1 MSKTLDELQELER
14 IYKHVSRDVTDAI
27 EDMFRAHATQDQ
39 RLRARGMEKYTRSVR
54 WLQAY
59 ADLLG
64 RRRILL
70 LAKEAERRMGKA
82 KESKS
87 PFGDRLEVE
96 QYAARYDVG
105 FELDVP
111 EVPRVP
117 FEQAL
122 DDLID
127 RFPVGIRSDLKN
139 KGWEVAKIYS
149 REQAFALAEVS
160 DEYVTRRVQN
170 IIGDVLEKG
179 LSMERAIEKVFE
191 EAPEASHA
199 YARTVTRTNLSSS
212 YSAGTFQQVAD
223 PVIKNLF
230 PALEYQSRRDPSTR
244 DGNKSLGEENHLALD
259 GMIAA
264 VDWPGWGHWAPPNGY
279 NCRCAVTPVPL
290 DVLERRGL
298 IVNGKVKEPTV
309 SPRAY
314 ANPRF
319 TLGRP
324 NQAYLGG
331 SA

>member
-1 MSKTLDELQELER
+1 MTTLLNELQELER
-14 IYKHVSRDVTDAI
+14 VYKHVSQDVTDSI
-27 EDMFRAHATQDQ
+27 EGMFRAHATQDQ
-39 RLRARGMEKYTRSVR
+39 RLRARSMEKYTRSVR
-54 WLQAY
+54 WIQAY

-70 LAKEAERRMGKA
+70 LAKEAERRIGKA
-82 KESKS
+82 KVSES

-160 DEYVTRRVQN
+160 DQYVARRVQN
-170 IIGDVLEKG
+170 IIGDVLDKG
-179 LSMERAIEKVFE
+179 LSMERAVEQVFE

-199 YARTVTRTNLSSS
+199 YARTVTRTNISSS

-223 PVIKNLF
+223 PVIKTSVD
-230 PALEYQSRRDPSTR
+230 ARREQSAR
-244 DGNKSLGEENHLALD
+244 
-259 GMIAA
+259 
-264 VDWPGWGHWAPPNGY
+264 
-279 NCRCAVTPVPL
+279 
-290 DVLERRGL
+290 
-298 IVNGKVKEPTV
+298 
-309 SPRAY
+309 
-314 ANPRF
+314 
-319 TLGRP
+319 
-324 NQAYLGG
+324 
-331 SA
+331 